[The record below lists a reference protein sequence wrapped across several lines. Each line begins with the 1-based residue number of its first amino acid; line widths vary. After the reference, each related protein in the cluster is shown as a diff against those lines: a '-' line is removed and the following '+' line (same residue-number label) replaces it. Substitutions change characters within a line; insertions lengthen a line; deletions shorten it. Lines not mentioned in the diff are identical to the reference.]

1 MFIHKARDHMHTTQ
15 GTIVRLENE
24 LIIVGLQQVENSL
37 HPSSGGS
44 PVSETSYIIKLS

>member
-1 MFIHKARDHMHTTQ
+1 MTCTLQ

-24 LIIVGLQQVENSL
+24 LSIVGLQQAENSL

-44 PVSETSYIIKLS
+44 PVSETSSSFLKNPLV